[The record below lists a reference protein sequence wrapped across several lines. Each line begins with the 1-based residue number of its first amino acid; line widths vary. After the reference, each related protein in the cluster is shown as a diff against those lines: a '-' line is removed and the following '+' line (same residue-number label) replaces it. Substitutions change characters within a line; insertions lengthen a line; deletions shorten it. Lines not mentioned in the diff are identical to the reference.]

1 MPTEISIEDD
11 HGLRCLA
18 VERSCQAS
26 NVWFGPRLGIEPAT
40 FTPGGERVAKGPRIT
55 SMN

>member
-18 VERSCQAS
+18 GEGSCQAS
-26 NVWFGPRLGIEPAT
+26 NDWFGPRLAIEPAT
-40 FTPGGERVAKGPRIT
+40 FAPGGERVAKGPRIT